1 MNKVAD
7 RQFMPVNIAILTVSD
22 SRTIAT
28 DASGN
33 VLAERIAAAG
43 HHLVERKLVADDIDA
58 IVTALRAWAAEPGV
72 DVVITTGGTGV
83 TGRDMTPE
91 AVRVVCDKEIPGFGE
106 LFRWLSYARIGTSTV
121 QSRALAVVANGT
133 YIFALPGSPGA
144 CKDAWDDILVHQ
156 LDVRHLPCN
165 FVELLPRLKEHLGQ
179 S

>member
-1 MNKVAD
+1 MPAE
-7 RQFMPVNIAILTVSD
+7 RAFTPVNIAILTVSD

-33 VLAERIAAAG
+33 VLADRIQTAG
-43 HHLVERKLVADDIDA
+43 HRLLERKLVADDMDA
-58 IVTALRAWAAEPGV
+58 IVTALRAWAADPGI

-83 TGRDMTPE
+83 TGRDVTPE
-91 AVRVVCDKEIPGFGE
+91 AVRSVADKEIPGFGE
-106 LFRWLSYARIGTSTV
+106 LFRWLSFARIGTSTV
-121 QSRALAVVANGT
+121 QSRALAVVSHGT

-165 FVELLPRLKEHLGQ
+165 FVELLPRLKEHLDQ
-179 S
+179 A

>member
-1 MNKVAD
+1 MPAE
-7 RQFMPVNIAILTVSD
+7 RAFAPVNIAILTVSD

-33 VLAERIAAAG
+33 VLADRIQTAG
-43 HHLVERKLVADDIDA
+43 HRLLERKLVADDMDA
-58 IVTALRAWAAEPGV
+58 IVTALRAWAADPGI

-83 TGRDMTPE
+83 TGRDVTPE
-91 AVRVVCDKEIPGFGE
+91 AVRSVADKEIPGFGE
-106 LFRWLSYARIGTSTV
+106 LFRWLSFARIGTSTV
-121 QSRALAVVANGT
+121 QSRALAVVSHGT

-165 FVELLPRLKEHLGQ
+165 FVELLPRLKEHLDQ
-179 S
+179 A

>member
-1 MNKVAD
+1 MAPE
-7 RQFMPVNIAILTVSD
+7 RAFAPVNIAILTVSD

-33 VLAERIAAAG
+33 VLADRIQTAG
-43 HHLVERKLVADDIDA
+43 HRLAERKLVADDIDA
-58 IVTALRAWAAEPGV
+58 IVTALRAWAADPGI

-83 TGRDMTPE
+83 TGRDVTPE
-91 AVRVVCDKEIPGFGE
+91 AVRSVADKEIPGFGE
-106 LFRWLSYARIGTSTV
+106 LFRWLSFARIGTSTV
-121 QSRALAVVANGT
+121 QSRALAVVSHGT

-165 FVELLPRLKEHLGQ
+165 FVELLPRLKEHLDHA
-179 S
+179 